1 MQVNS
6 QSVSEARADFYR
18 VLHPEPVRRKDRTRT
33 VSIRIELAPV
43 LRRDRR
49 WFQAWGA
56 ICVPPISCLQ
66 ITSRIIRHKTCRFSS
81 TASDQSSFLAEELP
95 RFISM
100 GCVGKFILQ
109 DITVFTSRHG
119 KSVSRTVTV
128 SPVLYL
134 RRVRPIEHGVSP
146 RLAYWRIDVSY
157 FQIDWATR
165 AISPP
170 IKA

>member
-81 TASDQSSFLAEELP
+81 TASDQSSFLAEKLP

-128 SPVLYL
+128 SPV
-134 RRVRPIEHGVSP
+134 PSP
-146 RLAYWRIDVSY
+146 SRSADRARCFPAFSLLTYWRVLFSDRLSNASY
-157 FQIDWATR
+157 F
-165 AISPP
+165 PP
-170 IKA
+170 H